1 MLQRGLLRGG
11 VEFLSASGVGGRP
24 AASSGGRRRRRVFVR
39 CPGTASASG
48 PGAPR
53 GPDGGSAT
61 RPGIVAVPFACG
73 ASSPRAL
80 PHIDALAEWRSMIT
94 TSATPVPASHVGPT
108 REVVRSAAPP
118 LLGSSTTG
126 KIKPASVLTS
136 GTSPPGRPDDH
147 RMLLVVAQTRS
158 THSHDLTKPHA
169 RRLQHTV
176 THSLPPRLRKPLPG
190 PSAPDRQSPIPAPP
204 ILRLRQVGLVAHR
217 PGNLI
222 HQSSPRSLRHPH
234 RATHPT
240 AQSPPFL
247 WLLPMPS

>member
-1 MLQRGLLRGG
+1 MIWWRLVGSERSIRARPLPLPSLR
-11 VEFLSASGVGGRP
+11 
-24 AASSGGRRRRRVFVR
+24 
-39 CPGTASASG
+39 
-48 PGAPR
+48 
-53 GPDGGSAT
+53 
-61 RPGIVAVPFACG
+61 
-73 ASSPRAL
+73 
-80 PHIDALAEWRSMIT
+80 H
-94 TSATPVPASHVGPT
+94 TSAPPARLCVPLL
-108 REVVRSAAPP
+108 PP